1 MDKKCTSCGKTVYP
15 LEQLKCLDQIWHKQC
30 FKCEVCGM
38 TLNMKN
44 YKGLEKKPYC
54 SAHYPQ
60 PKAYTFVSD
69 NPEMQRVKQNTA
81 VISNVKYHEEFEKS
95 KGAKM
100 AVTEDMMLPSAQN
113 SSAAAKRPAPPPV
126 QPTNTAVAP
135 VNSSYTGQSTVYT
148 TSAIGR
154 RNQPQP
160 QSVIEPEP
168 ANDNHA
174 AGAAGA
180 VGAGSRYSHA
190 SDYSSPRHSG
200 YSAAPEPAVAPPA
213 QPQAPPPQP
222 QQQYYEPPPSPPAA
236 VQQQQPSSPPP
247 QSATSA
253 ASPAV
258 DRGRCYRALYDYVA
272 QDDDEVAFNEG
283 DVITNGDP
291 IDEGWMYGIVERTGQ
306 YGMLPSNYV
315 EELL

>member
-1 MDKKCTSCGKTVYP
+1 MDKKCTACGKTVYP

-95 KGAKM
+95 KGTRM
-100 AVTEDMMLPSAQN
+100 AVTEDMMTPSAG
-113 SSAAAKRPAPPPV
+113 AAARKPAPPPV
-126 QPTNTAVAP
+126 AATAQSSNAAVAP

-154 RNQPQP
+154 RQQPHQP
-160 QSVIEPEP
+160 
-168 ANDNHA
+168 
-174 AGAAGA
+174 
-180 VGAGSRYSHA
+180 
-190 SDYSSPRHSG
+190 
-200 YSAAPEPAVAPPA
+200 AAPEPHQPRLLTAITRPA
-213 QPQAPPPQP
+213 TAATPTTAAYPGIAAMVSPLPLSLCHRQPQFSSTSRRQHRFSSTSRRQPRFSSTSQRSLRRRQLQLRRLRLRPPPLKLLI
-222 QQQYYEPPPSPPAA
+222 AG
-236 VQQQQPSSPPP
+236 
-247 QSATSA
+247 A
-253 ASPAV
+253 ASGLCMTTQP
-258 DRGRCYRALYDYVA
+258 
-272 QDDDEVAFNEG
+272 
-283 DVITNGDP
+283 
-291 IDEGWMYGIVERTGQ
+291 RT
-306 YGMLPSNYV
+306 MTK
-315 EELL
+315 

>member
-1 MDKKCTSCGKTVYP
+1 MDKKCTACGKTVYP

-95 KGAKM
+95 KGTRM
-100 AVTEDMMLPSAQN
+100 AVTEDMMTPSAG
-113 SSAAAKRPAPPPV
+113 AAARKPAPPPV
-126 QPTNTAVAP
+126 AATAQSSNAAVVANRRGSTGASSASSSIGAAPGSIFAYDPMGREAEAASAAAAAATSSEAPNRAAFDPHAAKRGSTIYSSEDQQAQQNHSP

-154 RNQPQP
+154 RQQPHQP
-160 QSVIEPEP
+160 
-168 ANDNHA
+168 
-174 AGAAGA
+174 
-180 VGAGSRYSHA
+180 
-190 SDYSSPRHSG
+190 
-200 YSAAPEPAVAPPA
+200 AAPEPHQPPVADSHH
-213 QPQAPPPQP
+213 QAR
-222 QQQYYEPPPSPPAA
+222 YSRNSDYGGVSRNSGYGEPAA
-236 VQQQQPSSPPP
+236 AEP
-247 QSATSA
+247 
-253 ASPAV
+253 
-258 DRGRCYRALYDYVA
+258 G
-272 QDDDEVAFNEG
+272 
-283 DVITNGDP
+283 
-291 IDEGWMYGIVERTGQ
+291 
-306 YGMLPSNYV
+306 
-315 EELL
+315 